1 MFDGSALIDCA
12 ELAGMGLHLL
22 SRFEQGRDVAETCGA
37 CVGHPRFA
45 HAGRT
50 EAETGITE
58 RLSGRAVL
66 SENLQLSATEGVVPS
81 GWVSPFCAGGCP
93 EIQHAAENL
102 AYGYANGRWGQP
114 V

>member
-1 MFDGSALIDCA
+1 MTLRDVS
-12 ELAGMGLHLL
+12 ELSGLGLHLL
-22 SRFEQGRDVAETCGA
+22 SRFEQGRDVAETCVRAVGCAGA
-37 CVGHPRFA
+37 VPDGA
-45 HAGRT
+45 AGAQTR
-50 EAETGITE
+50 ITE

-81 GWVSPFCAGGCP
+81 VWVSPFCAGGCP

>member
-1 MFDGSALIDCA
+1 MTLRDVA
-12 ELAGMGLHLL
+12 ELSGMGINAL
-22 SRFEQGRDVAETCGA
+22 SRLAGTRRDVAETCDAG
-37 CVGHPRFA
+37 VGHPRLVL
-45 HAGRT
+45 AGAAEM
-50 EAETGITE
+50 EAGITE
-58 RLSGRAVL
+58 ILSGRAVL